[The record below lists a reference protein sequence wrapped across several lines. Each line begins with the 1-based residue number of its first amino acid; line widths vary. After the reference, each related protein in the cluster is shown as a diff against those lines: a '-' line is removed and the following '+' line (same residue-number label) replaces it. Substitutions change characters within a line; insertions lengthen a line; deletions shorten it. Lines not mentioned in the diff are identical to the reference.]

1 VYLFQCGVSVVSG
14 WGIDGMLCVQEAIAR
29 EALGR
34 NRELEEELQQQR
46 SKVEALEQQLLGLGH
61 APCTEQHAQQGGAS
75 SSSSGAAR
83 QDDGD
88 RDQAHG
94 AKSNG
99 RPGSIPRIPK
109 IKGGGGARAEA
120 ESAAAAASLAAAH
133 APRESVIG
141 KLARISVPT
150 LKRRADGSWGEG
162 EDGGGKRQRAGGGA
176 GGTA

>member
-1 VYLFQCGVSVVSG
+1 
-14 WGIDGMLCVQEAIAR
+14 MLCVQEAIAR
-29 EALGR
+29 DALGR

-46 SKVEALEQQLLGLGH
+46 SKVEALKQQLLGLGH

-88 RDQAHG
+88 GAHG
-94 AKSNG
+94 VKSNG
-99 RPGSIPRIPK
+99 WPGSIPRIPK

-150 LKRRADGSWGEG
+150 LKRRVDGSWGEG

-176 GGTA
+176 GGAA